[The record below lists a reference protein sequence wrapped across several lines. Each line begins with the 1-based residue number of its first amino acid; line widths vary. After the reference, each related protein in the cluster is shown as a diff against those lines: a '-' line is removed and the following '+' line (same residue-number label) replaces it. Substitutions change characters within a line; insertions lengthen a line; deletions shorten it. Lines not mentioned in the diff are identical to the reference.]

1 MSSYLTFYLL
11 PKKSKKQYIYNETD
25 GSTEK
30 EVKITEGLPLSF
42 LSYSRSSDIYQ
53 EFNENMSIA
62 YAGQEDKYTEISHS
76 DVLRICEDIEETIKK
91 TKERLEIDYKIIKES
106 GCDSDMWEQI
116 HSSETFIKEQE
127 ETLRD
132 IKNIANI
139 VYEVT
144 SGYND
149 FEKVLAN
156 VD

>member
-30 EVKITEGLPLSF
+30 EVKITEGLPLAF